1 MKTFKLN
8 SFSVLLNEQEQKKK
22 YPIDLIDGL
31 IINREDEEGQWL
43 TEAYIDKKYN
53 NLFQR
58 LKSNAESLM
67 IEVKITKESNTPVT
81 FNTRILEINEI
92 SDSINVLLIGKMIDK
107 RKSIVEE
114 LLSKLISEGHQGQ
127 ELLERFKEQV

>member
-8 SFSVLLNEQEQKKK
+8 SFSVLLNEQEQEKK

-43 TEAYIDKKYN
+43 TEAYIDKKYK

-58 LKSNAESLM
+58 LKTNAEQLM

-107 RKSIVEE
+107 RKSMVEE

>member
-58 LKSNAESLM
+58 LKSNTESLM